1 MNEQNKSRT
10 AESVEPDPFK
20 VKKLPMQLAVGDDN
34 LERKIKGAFDLA
46 KSSGFELDL
55 TFIGQAA
62 YGS

>member
-1 MNEQNKSRT
+1 MNAQNKMRN
-10 AESVEPDPFK
+10 AESAEPDPFK
-20 VKKLPMQLAVGDDN
+20 VKKLPMRLAVGDDN

-62 YGS
+62 YGR